1 MSGPATTCTW
11 WTSQTG
17 ESRSL
22 LDATATVTSVAPGGE
37 WLAVNVG
44 ENDIHLVSVDGE
56 DRALT
61 TDGTSMDAKWQPSPA
76 TAEPSPSPTVV
87 DPFANLGIGSIHVG
101 SEDVAWASTGTKVY
115 RTADGGATWTEV
127 QTPAPH
133 AAALSAAPDADTMF
147 LVTPEPGASVWVT
160 RDAGRSW
167 AKVPF
172 PQEDG
177 TTPPRLTF
185 ATPSHGFALFQGE
198 QGAPRVYETTDGG
211 RTWSGPVV
219 GDMPVG
225 LLGKIKGSDSGVLWF
240 ATGKADDKA
249 FDNRLVYSVDG
260 GATWQE
266 GRFPT
271 GPQAPKN
278 DLKSVDALW
287 ADGTGRVVLAMSLGD
302 GPQLYVSADGG
313 TILAL
318 RPGLAQLRERQH
330 DGGLSRRAAL
340 GRRVDS
346 RRRGWLGI
354 VVDPRRRRQLATGR
368 GQPDGAPRRSLRHV
382 RQSLHGRP
390 SLRPPQFSQGRGQP
404 GLRRWHGHHPACHVQ
419 WRSHLDPGDEL
430 ITASADDIRPG
441 ATPPALAKSP

>member
-1 MSGPATTCTW
+1 M
-11 WTSQTG
+11 
-17 ESRSL
+17 
-22 LDATATVTSVAPGGE
+22 TSVAPGGE

-44 ENDIHLVSVDGE
+44 ETNIRLLSVDGE
-56 DRALT
+56 ERALT

-76 TAEPSPSPTVV
+76 MAEPSPSPTVV
-87 DPFANLGIGSIHVG
+87 DPFANLGMGSIHVG

-185 ATPSHGFALFQGE
+185 PTPSHGFALFQGE

-249 FDNRLVYSVDG
+249 FDNRLVYAVDG

-287 ADGTGRVVLAMSLGD
+287 ADGTSRVVLAMSLGD
-302 GPQLYVSADGG
+302 GPQLYVSDDGAQSWRFVRSWPSFVSGNTTVDYHVALLSGDQWILVAKDGSGSWSTPDGGTSWQRVAGTPTALLNEVYVASTDQFLAVQRCDLQRLQRRPGTPDPACVDPAVDTVLLVTADGG
-313 TILAL
+313 RT
-318 RPGLAQLRERQH
+318 
-330 DGGLSRRAAL
+330 
-340 GRRVDS
+340 
-346 RRRGWLGI
+346 W
-354 VVDPRRRRQLATGR
+354 T
-368 GQPDGAPRRSLRHV
+368 
-382 RQSLHGRP
+382 
-390 SLRPPQFSQGRGQP
+390 QG
-404 GLRRWHGHHPACHVQ
+404 
-419 WRSHLDPGDEL
+419 SN
-430 ITASADDIRPG
+430 
-441 ATPPALAKSP
+441 